1 MNIMDFVKPYITD
14 AITQKAAA
22 WLGEPQSGVAKAI
35 SAVLPTIMSMI
46 LSKSGDRNF
55 VDSLGG
61 MLGDNR
67 LNAEFVLGDVGSMF
81 SADHAASPLGQL
93 GGSFLTQLFGDKLS
107 GVASAIAQH
116 AGIGAGSVTKI
127 LGSVTPMILAL
138 LSKQSAARGG
148 IGSLLGLLGGQKA
161 GLMAMVPGSVASLLG
176 LSGGATSAASSFS
189 ANQSASQS
197 KDSGGGWLWV
207 VPLLAALGF
216 AGWYFT
222 RGHSEPAPAPV
233 VTDTVPAV
241 APEPVAPPTVVL
253 PPVEPVV
260 LPSVDLGAFGER
272 MLPGEVK
279 LNIPANGIESK
290 LVGFIEDSA
299 QMVDKE
305 VWFDFDRIYFDTA
318 SAALTSQSDEQI
330 NNIATILKA
339 FPTVQLKIGGYT
351 DATGDAAANLTLS
364 QSRADSV
371 MAAVVAL
378 GVDAVRLKAEGYG
391 VQHPIADNATEEGR
405 QKNRRISVRVTAK

>member
-14 AITQKAAA
+14 AITQKASA
-22 WLGEPQSGVAKAI
+22 WLGESQSGVAKAI
-35 SAVLPTIMSMI
+35 AALLPTIMSMI
-46 LSKSGDRNF
+46 LSKSDNRGF

-67 LNAEFVLGDVGSMF
+67 LNAESVLGNVGSMF

-93 GGSFLTQLFGDKLS
+93 GGGFLSQLFGDKMS
-107 GVASAIAQH
+107 GVASAIGQH

-127 LGSVTPMILAL
+127 LGAVAPMILAL
-138 LSKQSAARGG
+138 LGKQSAARGG
-148 IGSLLGLLGGQKA
+148 IGSLLGMLGGQKA
-161 GLMAMVPGSVASLLG
+161 GLMAMVPGSVGSLLG
-176 LSGGATSAASSFS
+176 LSGGAASAASSFS

-197 KDSGGGWLWV
+197 KDNGGGGWLWV
-207 VPLLAALGF
+207 VPLVAALGF

-222 RGHSEPAPAPV
+222 RGHSEPAPTPVAAAPAVVAEPVVAPV
-233 VTDTVPAV
+233 TPIV
-241 APEPVAPPTVVL
+241 AEPVAV
-253 PPVEPVV
+253 
-260 LPSVDLGAFGER
+260 PSVDLGAFGER
-272 MLPGEVK
+272 MLPGDVK

-305 VWFDFDRIYFDTA
+305 VWFDFDRIYFDTG
-318 SAALTSQSDEQI
+318 SATLTSQSDEQV

-339 FPTVQLKIGGYT
+339 FPNVQLKIGGYT
-351 DATGDAAANLTLS
+351 DSTGDAAANLTLS

-371 MAAVVAL
+371 MASVVAL
-378 GVDAVRLKAEGYG
+378 GVDAMRLKAEGYG

-405 QKNRRISVRVTAK
+405 QKNRRVSVRVTAK